1 VDVDRRTLLGGL
13 ASCAAGVA
21 GRPLRAAAPAL
32 VTVFAAASLTEV
44 VGRLEAPARLAGLA
58 LRGVFAASSIL
69 ARQVEQGAGADLFFP
84 ADEEWMDYLESRA
97 LLRPGTRR
105 DVLGNRLVLVAPA
118 DPGFRAVAP
127 TVPGP
132 APGFALARALG
143 RGGRLAV
150 ADPDYVPAGRYARAA
165 LAALGAWPQVEARLA
180 RAENVRAAL
189 ALVARGE
196 APLGIVY
203 ATDARAERRVRVVGE
218 FPATSHPPI
227 RYPLAITRRA
237 RGPGPAVALD
247 FLAAS
252 AAAREVYAS
261 AGFGVLASPSPP
273 SPPLPAAR

>member
-1 VDVDRRTLLGGL
+1 MDRRTLVGGL
-13 ASCAAGVA
+13 LACGAGMA
-21 GRPLRAAAPAL
+21 GRTLPAADAST

-44 VGRLEAPARLAGLA
+44 VGRLEAPARRAGLA

-69 ARQVEQGAGADLFFP
+69 ARQIEQGAGADLFFP

-105 DVLGNRLVLVAPA
+105 DVLGNRMVLVAPA
-118 DPGFRAVAP
+118 GGAARAAP
-127 TVPGP
+127 PPAP
-132 APGFALARALG
+132 APGFALAAALG
-143 RGGRLAV
+143 RGGRLAI

-165 LAALGAWPQVEARLA
+165 LLALGAWPQVERRLA

-203 ATDARAERRVRVVGE
+203 ATDARAERGVRLVGE
-218 FPATSHPPI
+218 FPAGSHPSI

-237 RGPGPAVALD
+237 RGTAPGLALA
-247 FLAAS
+247 FLAGS
-252 AAAREVYAS
+252 AAARAAYAA
-261 AGFGVLASPSPP
+261 AGFTLLAP
-273 SPPLPAAR
+273 PAAAAR